1 MVSFGFGFGPSR
13 GHGPLGS
20 RRETPRFLRRRRLR
34 ERARRLPQHRRD
46 RGQTRDARLEP
57 AQAYRRE
64 ELVVNGRARGF
75 GVFRFRFRLRLRFR
89 LSRRRRTR
97 RVAGTLILE
106 IPLGERRRER
116 VVELFRFRKL
126 ASTETRGV
134 VFLPG
139 DEIFA
144 AVTLAFP
151 KQQAG
156 ERRPR
161 RARGAVVAVGRTK
174 AKATLAVRKV
184 RKVRKGVRSRLIVAP
199 VVRVRR
205 SRPPRQ
211 REREPPRVRGVHE
224 RARLAVALRRA
235 RGRERG
241 AKKRRTRPRRDG
253 VVRREQT
260 RRERG
265 ERRAPQDTH
274 ARAHAR
280 AQGS

>member
-34 ERARRLPQHRRD
+34 ERARRLAQHRRD

-75 GVFRFRFRLRLRFR
+75 GFFRDRVFRFRFR
-89 LSRRRRTR
+89 RRRRTR
-97 RVAGTLILE
+97 RDAETLILE
-106 IPLGERRRER
+106 IFFEILGERRRER
-116 VVELFRFRKL
+116 VVELFRRIMSVEARLRL
-126 ASTETRGV
+126 ATRV
-134 VFLPG
+134 VFLG
-139 DEIFA
+139 DEIDEIFA
-144 AVTLAFP
+144 VAGETLAFP

-161 RARGAVVAVGRTK
+161 RATGRVAVVAVGRTK
-174 AKATLAVRKV
+174 VTFAVRKGFWK
-184 RKVRKGVRSRLIVAP
+184 RRLL
-199 VVRVRR
+199 VRVRR
-205 SRPPRQ
+205 FFCPPRQ
-211 REREPPRVRGVHE
+211 REREPPRARGVHE

-241 AKKRRTRPRRDG
+241 AKK
-253 VVRREQT
+253 
-260 RRERG
+260 
-265 ERRAPQDTH
+265 
-274 ARAHAR
+274 
-280 AQGS
+280 